1 MKLTPTIE
9 PFSDN
14 LAFLKADS
22 AFWVAKAARIEA
34 ERLWEPDPG
43 RKDTIGQKA
52 TTHGKENQRKLLALT
67 IADAAQKA
75 ELDARL
81 EATRAAGTVL
91 GIDMLCNKFRLG
103 EVETVTLL
111 LCVYAVIDEEIET
124 NICRCAPAT
133 FGVRLSPDI
142 VWSLLEL
149 DFCARAVEGR
159 KPFAPTAPLLL
170 NNLITLT
177 LGRDATPY
185 DLRSGH
191 LCITQR
197 AFDTIVTGASFDA
210 KSEN

>member
-9 PFSDN
+9 PFNDN
-14 LAFLKADS
+14 LAFLRADS

-52 TTHGKENQRKLLALT
+52 TTHGKENQRKLLSLT
-67 IADAAQKA
+67 VADAALKT

-81 EATRAAGTVL
+81 EATKAAGVVL
-91 GIDMLCNKFRLG
+91 GIDTLCDRFKLG
-103 EVETVTLL
+103 EIDRVTLL
-111 LCVYAVIDEEIET
+111 LCVYAAIDEEIEAA
-124 NICRCAPAT
+124 ICRCAPAT

-142 VWSLLEL
+142 VWSVLEL
-149 DFCARAVEGR
+149 DFAGRAVEGR

-170 NNLITLT
+170 NNLVTMT

-197 AFDTIVTGASFDA
+197 AFDTIVTGAAFDA
-210 KSEN
+210 KDAN